1 MHTHYIILLTIGTVV
16 SLAGISS
23 ESFGQPNNSVSVN
36 ITESLLDMY
45 PFVSIEYE
53 TSSMIVL
60 KGDEDSLLLVNGTL
74 APLWEAVDKMSKAG
88 YVLED
93 VTSSGMGSQ
102 GNPTRFYAIMVK

>member
-1 MHTHYIILLTIGTVV
+1 MHIHYIILLTLGMVV
-16 SLAGISS
+16 SLLGISS
-23 ESFGQPNNSVSVN
+23 QSFGQPNNSASIN
-36 ITESLLDMY
+36 ITENLLDMY
-45 PFVSIEYE
+45 PFVSVEYE
-53 TSSMIVL
+53 TNSMVVL

-74 APLWEAVDKMSKAG
+74 APLWEAVDKVSKAG